1 MTIQSSPFVTI
12 KQAAAALGV
21 DKEAIEQRLENGRL
35 KGKKERILSKDI
47 WFIYKSE
54 LDALMN
60 KRHERL
66 FGDDHETATEHE
78 TVSAAFHQSDFNP
91 PSLQELELEIAE
103 PTMREQFHLSLR
115 LMSEEF
121 SRCMKASL
129 DHIADLRAE
138 LRESEGKFR
147 LIADMERRA
156 AEDRQLIDDK
166 DVALTKAHERIATL
180 QDEVERLSRPWWK
193 KLLG

>member
-21 DKEAIEQRLENGRL
+21 DKEAIEQRLESGRL
-35 KGKKERILSKDI
+35 QGKKERILSKDV

-54 LDALMN
+54 LDILMS

-66 FGDDHETATEHE
+66 FGDDVFE
-78 TVSAAFHQSDFNP
+78 TVTVEQFHQSDFQP

-103 PTMREQFHLSLR
+103 PTLHQQYHLSLR

-121 SRCMKASL
+121 SRCMQSSL
-129 DHIADLRAE
+129 DHIAILRGE
-138 LRESEGKFR
+138 LREAAGKLL
-147 LIADMERRA
+147 LITDMERRA
-156 AEDRQLIDDK
+156 TEDRQLIDDK
-166 DVALTKAHERIATL
+166 DAALTKAHERIASL
-180 QDEVERLSRPWWK
+180 QAEVERLSRPWWK